1 MFAEGL
7 DSNALK
13 WVRQKGGA
21 KKDIFSSIP
30 IQRPKPDGITN
41 LSNGRQDTGM
51 SFSSGVVPVHTI
63 HLSGNDSGSGSDMDI
78 SPDSDDEVFGGQNS
92 VKCSPQDDKIS
103 NGVAPKYAKPLHK
116 QVNHG
121 NDRNQQK
128 QGNGGGRH
136 GTAEVGFSDSA
147 SSTEVSFTQ
156 FRNECDA
163 SLRGTYTDGYSSS
176 VTSLSKPERTIK
188 QIEVLLSEY
197 CHTVAIKFGVSYSSQ
212 MKMCLQELG
221 GRQLQHLKHSYA
233 DIPSAPPFVDT
244 GSEIEQVGEH
254 DLTARAQS
262 RPCSANSS
270 ESETTVYP
278 KTSRSTHAANPSQ
291 DSTRTAAGIGVD
303 LSTSSLRARLPTFHA
318 SGLGPWCAVISY
330 DACVRLCLNSWAK
343 GCEQEA
349 PYFLNNECTLLRR
362 AFGLQKVLLQSE
374 EELLEKQSP
383 ELVSEAAA
391 MKPKKTYGKMKVEVR
406 KVKMGLDAP
415 PGCNFSSLK
424 PSMVKVESF
433 RQHFSH
439 LNSMLNS
446 GWGAMQKVRVTPS
459 VPESASLAQKSL
471 AYVHASSQY
480 VKEVSKLLRN
490 GVATLSKNSTSY
502 EVVQETYSCMLRLKS
517 MSEED
522 VVRMQPGTSETH
534 VFFPDSI
541 GDDLIIEV
549 QGSKGECCGRV
560 LAQVA
565 AIADDPSE
573 KIRWWPIYHEP
584 EHELVGRIQLHIN
597 YSTSQVGDNN
607 PKCGCVAET
616 VAYDLLLEV
625 SMKTQNFQQRKLL
638 LDGPWKWLLDNFA
651 SYYGVSDTYAKLRYL
666 SYVMDVATPTHDCLT
681 LVYDLLLPVKGKSKS
696 VLSHQENRILGEIE
710 DQVQQILAL
719 VFENYKSL
727 DDLSPSGFTDIFGP
741 AIGHAAPA
749 LEPAVKLYILL
760 NDILGFEAQ
769 LKLTRYFQA
778 AVKKRS
784 RRHLKETD
792 EFVLSNNEGMSN
804 DHMALSTTYQK
815 MKSLILN
822 FRNEICTDIEIHSQD
837 VLPRCDD
844 HLVAKLLK
852 QYEALVWPTGSL
864 ACFIDLPNL
873 SASIY
878 SVELCNRLRAF
889 LVACPPP
896 GLSPPVSELVI
907 ATADFQRDL
916 SCWKIDH
923 VKGGVDAKE
932 LFHVYITRWIHD
944 KHHALLDSCK
954 LDKVKWSGVRMR
966 NSTTPFIDDMYN
978 QLKEMLNEY
987 EIIIYRWP
995 EYAIVLENAVADVER
1010 AIIEALGKQ
1019 YADVLSPLKD
1029 YLTPKK
1035 FGLKYVQKIAN
1046 RTVNAYFVP
1055 DELGILLNSMKRIL
1069 DVLWPK
1075 IESQFKL
1082 WSSSIA
1088 EGRDGV
1094 TGEHLTEIA
1103 VMMRAKFR
1111 NFLLAIVEKLADNT
1125 RMQSMTKLKKII
1137 QDSKEACPESD
1148 VKCRMQPLKD
1158 LLIKTMDHLYTV
1170 VEPHVF
1176 TMICRLLW
1184 DHMGKDVLHFL
1195 ENKKEHSSW
1204 YKSSR
1209 IAISVLDDIFAS
1221 QMQRLLGNALQE
1233 KDLEPPR
1240 SIMEVRSMLCKD
1252 SVNYEDSNY
1261 YC

>member
-1 MFAEGL
+1 MFTEGL
-7 DSNALK
+7 DGNALK
-13 WVRQKGGA
+13 WVRQGGA

-30 IQRPKPDGITN
+30 IQRSKPDGITN
-41 LSNGRQDTGM
+41 LSNGSQGTGM
-51 SFSSGVVPVHTI
+51 PFSSGLDPVKMI

-78 SPDSDDEVFGGQNS
+78 SPDSDDEVFVGQHS
-92 VKCSPQDDKIS
+92 VKYSPQDDNIS
-103 NGVAPKYAKPLHK
+103 NGVAPKYGKPLHK
-116 QVNHG
+116 QVKHD

-136 GTAEVGFSDSA
+136 ATAKVGFSDSA
-147 SSTEVSFTQ
+147 TSIEVSFTQ
-156 FRNECDA
+156 FGNDSDA

-176 VTSLSKPERTIK
+176 VTSLLKPERTTK
-188 QIEVLLSEY
+188 
-197 CHTVAIKFGVSYSSQ
+197 
-212 MKMCLQELG
+212 QELHS
-221 GRQLQHLKHSYA
+221 RELHHLKHSCA
-233 DIPSAPPFVDT
+233 GIPSALPFVDT
-244 GSEIEQVGEH
+244 LSEIEQVDEH
-254 DLTARAQS
+254 NSTVRAQS
-262 RPCSANSS
+262 RPFPANSS
-270 ESETTVYP
+270 DSETTNFP
-278 KTSRSTHAANPSQ
+278 KTSRSTHAVNPPE
-291 DSTRTAAGIGVD
+291 DSTRTAAGIEVD
-303 LSTSSLRARLPTFHA
+303 LSTSSLRARIPTFHA

-343 GCEQEA
+343 GCGKEA
-349 PYFLNNECTLLRR
+349 PYFLNNECAVLRS

-406 KVKMGLDAP
+406 KVKMGLDPP

-433 RQHFSH
+433 RQHFSN
-439 LNSMLNS
+439 LNSRLNS
-446 GWGAMQKVRVTPS
+446 GWGAIQKVRVTPG
-459 VPESASLAQKSL
+459 VPKNGTLAQKSL

-480 VKEVSKLLRN
+480 VKAVSKLLRN

-517 MSEED
+517 MSEEN
-522 VVRMQPGTSETH
+522 VVRMQPGTNETH

-541 GDDLIIEV
+541 GDDLIVEV

-565 AIADDPSE
+565 AIADDPSD

-597 YSTSQVGDNN
+597 YSTIQVGDNN

-616 VAYDLLLEV
+616 VAYDFLLEV
-625 SMKTQNFQQRKLL
+625 SMKAQKFQQRNLL
-638 LDGPWKWLLDNFA
+638 LNGPWKWLLDYFA

-681 LVYDLLLPVKGKSKS
+681 LVYDLLLPVKEKSKS
-696 VLSHQENRILGEIE
+696 VLSHQENRILRENE
-710 DQVQQILAL
+710 DQVQQLLAS

-727 DDLSPSGFTDIFGP
+727 DDLLPSGFTDDFGP
-741 AIGHAAPA
+741 ATGHAAPA
-749 LEPAVKLYILL
+749 LEAAVRLYILL
-760 NDILGFEAQ
+760 NDISGSEAQ

-792 EFVLSNNEGMSN
+792 EFVYSNNEGMLN
-804 DHMALSTTYQK
+804 DRMTLSIAYQR

-837 VLPRCDD
+837 ILP
-844 HLVAKLLK
+844 
-852 QYEALVWPTGSL
+852 S
-864 ACFIDLPNL
+864 FIDLPNL

-878 SVELCNRLRAF
+878 SVELCNRLQAF
-889 LVACPPP
+889 LIACPAP
-896 GLSPPVSELVI
+896 GLSSPVSDLVI

-916 SCWKIDH
+916 SCWKIDY
-923 VKGGVDAKE
+923 VKGGVNAKE
-932 LFHVYITRWIHD
+932 LFHVNITSWIHD

-954 LDKVKWSGVRMR
+954 LDKVKWAGVRTQ
-966 NSTTPFIDDMYN
+966 NSTTPFIDDMYD
-978 QLKEMLNEY
+978 QLQEMLNEY

-995 EYAIVLENAVADVER
+995 KYAVVLENAVADVER
-1010 AIIEALGKQ
+1010 AIIEALCKR

-1029 YLTPKK
+1029 YLSPKK

-1046 RTVNAYFVP
+1046 RSVNAYFVP

-1082 WSSSIA
+1082 WSSSFA

-1094 TGEHLTEIA
+1094 IGEHLTEIA

-1125 RMQSMTKLKKII
+1125 RMQSTTKLKKII
-1137 QDSKEACPESD
+1137 QESKEACPESD
-1148 VKCRMQPLKD
+1148 IKNRMQPLKD
-1158 LLIKTMDHLYTV
+1158 LLVSMMDHLHTV

-1176 TMICRLLW
+1176 RLICRLLW
-1184 DHMGKDVLHFL
+1184 DHLGEDVLHFL
-1195 ENKKEHSSW
+1195 ENKREHSCW

-1209 IAISVLDDIFAS
+1209 IAISVLDDIFMS
-1221 QMQRLLGNALQE
+1221 QMQQLLGNALQE

-1240 SIMEVRSMLCKD
+1240 SILEVRSMLCKD
-1252 SVNYEDSNY
+1252 SVNYRDNNFY
-1261 YC
+1261 W

>member
-7 DSNALK
+7 DGNALK
-13 WVRQKGGA
+13 WVRQGGA

-188 QIEVLLSEY
+188 Q
-197 CHTVAIKFGVSYSSQ
+197 
-212 MKMCLQELG
+212 ELG

-254 DLTARAQS
+254 NLTARAQS

-270 ESETTVYP
+270 ESETTFYP

-303 LSTSSLRARLPTFHA
+303 LSTSSLRARFPTFHA
-318 SGLGPWCAVISY
+318 S
-330 DACVRLCLNSWAK
+330 
-343 GCEQEA
+343 
-349 PYFLNNECTLLRR
+349 
-362 AFGLQKVLLQSE
+362 LQKVLLQSE

-459 VPESASLAQKSL
+459 VPESGSLAQKSL

-522 VVRMQPGTSETH
+522 VVRMQPGTSETR

-625 SMKTQNFQQRKLL
+625 SMKTQNFQQRNLL
-638 LDGPWKWLLDNFA
+638 LNGPWKWLLDNFA

-741 AIGHAAPA
+741 ATGHAAPA

-784 RRHLKETD
+784 RRHLKVTD

-804 DHMALSTTYQK
+804 DHMALSTTYQR

-837 VLPRCDD
+837 VLP
-844 HLVAKLLK
+844 
-852 QYEALVWPTGSL
+852 S
-864 ACFIDLPNL
+864 FIDLPNL

-954 LDKVKWSGVRMR
+954 LDKVKWSGVRTR

-1029 YLTPKK
+1029 CLTPKK